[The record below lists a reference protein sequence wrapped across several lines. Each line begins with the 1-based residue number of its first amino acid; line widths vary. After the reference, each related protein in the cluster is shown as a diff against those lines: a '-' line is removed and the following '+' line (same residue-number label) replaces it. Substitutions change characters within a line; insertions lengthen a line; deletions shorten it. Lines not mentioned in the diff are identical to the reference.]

1 MLIVILG
8 SGVLLRPVY
17 FIHAFVLKGFRYK
30 LSSPPGLL
38 KKYFYVLRSLL
49 AIKWIERYKE
59 LASIVLDQLRKLV
72 ADDKLLDGE
81 ISKLLE
87 RKRVSL
93 EKDVAPAITVLNKF
107 IESELE
113 RLESY
118 GEKSN
123 ERTVEFDTLD
133 ELFLEVLE

>member
-1 MLIVILG
+1 M
-8 SGVLLRPVY
+8 
-17 FIHAFVLKGFRYK
+17 
-30 LSSPPGLL
+30 
-38 KKYFYVLRSLL
+38 RSLL

-113 RLESY
+113 LLESY

>member
-1 MLIVILG
+1 M
-8 SGVLLRPVY
+8 
-17 FIHAFVLKGFRYK
+17 
-30 LSSPPGLL
+30 
-38 KKYFYVLRSLL
+38 RSLL

-93 EKDVAPAITVLNKF
+93 EKDVAPAITVLNKY

-123 ERTVEFDTLD
+123 ERTVEFDTLN